1 MAAVVVA
8 ILGTLLFFLRGTDSR
23 EAFQSGETRDLNS
36 VHNLVAN
43 PMLVGHTESKRPAS
57 WEVSGT
63 VTVDEP
69 LEVAPLYAHMR
80 PGAKMSSSAIAV
92 RPGNTYRY
100 SVYAFNGH
108 PGKASNALKASEA
121 RVRLLWLDQALEVV
135 AWNDTSWPVEDSAL
149 YSTRA
154 FHSGAFAAPVG
165 AVRLRFEV
173 WNTGQ
178 GDVWVRSPK
187 VSEDGVYVEQ
197 HPNGAQGSIA
207 FSFDWESAMGGA
219 IHSKG
224 MVEHDPQAAE
234 QHGMEMRQGADWLK
248 ELFAKH
254 NIKATFYGTGYNLLD
269 GNEQRRTFSGDPIYK
284 WAGPEFRWESDYW
297 LTHKW
302 YSDDPYATYG
312 TEPAWYFGDQTR
324 ALLGAGHEIA
334 PHTFGHLYVRGSNPQ
349 ELAADMDEWL
359 TAAKEA
365 GAPPPTTFAFPW
377 RSSNSLTQEYY
388 DVLRERGIQAVT
400 RIYEGNMRDLYTLS
414 ATCVLTGGKC
424 ISTGMVVMP
433 DFLLGVPSVNA
444 GEEAAGSIISQEKG
458 FEVISETLARR
469 GTTSFWQHPEQLAP
483 KPGFED
489 VREAWEEVVAAAAQ
503 ERENGRLW
511 IAPVAEIAA
520 FQRDVMS
527 VTAKLDKGFLG
538 GWKVEVR
545 NNSGRELSGVTLTL
559 PGDVMRASSGDVEV
573 LTANH
578 PDAKTI
584 RVSTANNH
592 VYPAS
597 QLVLDKLKPG
607 VATIE
612 VEWATGQEPSR

>member
-1 MAAVVVA
+1 MAAVMLA
-8 ILGTLLFFLRGTDSR
+8 TLGILLFFLRSTDSR
-23 EAFQSGETRDLNS
+23 EAFQSGEGRDLAS
-36 VHNLVAN
+36 VRNLVAN
-43 PMLVGHTESKRPAS
+43 PMLASHAEGERPAS
-57 WEVSGT
+57 WEISRT
-63 VTVDEP
+63 VTVDER
-69 LEVAPLYAHMR
+69 LEGTPLYAHMK
-80 PGAKMSSSAIAV
+80 PGAKMSSSAVAV

-100 SVYAFNGH
+100 SMYTFNAH
-108 PGKASNALKASEA
+108 PEKVSDIPNASEA
-121 RVRLLWLDQALEVV
+121 RVRLLWLDDALEVV
-135 AWNDTSWPVEDSAL
+135 SWNDTTWQVEDSAL
-149 YSTRA
+149 YSPNA

-187 VSEDGVYVEQ
+187 VSQDGVYVEQ

-224 MVEHDPQAAE
+224 MVEHDTQAAE

-254 NIKATFYGTGYNLLD
+254 GIKATFYGTGYNLLD

-284 WAGPEFRWESDYW
+284 WASPEFGWESDYW
-297 LTHKW
+297 LTRKW
-302 YSDDPYATYG
+302 YSDDPYATYE

-334 PHTFGHLYVRGSNPQ
+334 PHTFGHIYVRGSNPQ
-349 ELAADMDEWL
+349 ELAVDMDEWL
-359 TAAKEA
+359 KAAAAA
-365 GAPPPTTFAFPW
+365 GVSPPITFAFPW

-388 DVLRERGIQAVT
+388 DVLRERGIQAIT

-424 ISTGMVVMP
+424 ISTGMAVMP
-433 DFLLGVPSVNA
+433 DFLLGVPSANA

-458 FEVISETLARR
+458 LEVISETLARR

-483 KPGFED
+483 KPEFEG
-489 VREAWEEVVAAAAQ
+489 VRKAWEEVVAAAAQ

-511 IAPVAEIAA
+511 IAPVADIVAY
-520 FQRDVMS
+520 QRDVMS
-527 VTAKLDKGFLG
+527 VTAKLDKDFLG
-538 GWKVEVR
+538 GWKLEVR
-545 NNSGRELSGVTLTL
+545 NDSGRELSGVTLTL
-559 PGDVMRASSGDVEV
+559 PGDVIRASSNDVDV
-573 LTANH
+573 LTVNH
-578 PDAKTI
+578 PDPTTT
-584 RVSTANNH
+584 RVSSAKGH

-612 VEWATGQEPSR
+612 VEWAAGQEPSR